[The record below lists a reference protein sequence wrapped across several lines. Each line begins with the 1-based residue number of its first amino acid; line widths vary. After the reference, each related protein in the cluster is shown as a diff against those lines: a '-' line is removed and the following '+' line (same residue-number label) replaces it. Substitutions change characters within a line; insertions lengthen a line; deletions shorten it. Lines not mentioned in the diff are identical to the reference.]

1 MVIGFIGL
9 GLIGGSIAKTARRT
23 HPDITI
29 IAYNRTKSVLDAAL
43 ADGTIDLAVPEIGEP
58 FRRCDYI
65 FVCVPVVTMHG
76 ILEKLK
82 PWISETTILTD
93 VGSTKCDIHEVVRSM
108 GLEKQFIG
116 GHPMAGSEKTGYA
129 NATDRMIENA
139 YYILT
144 PGADMPIRQ
153 VSAFSAFISS
163 LGALP
168 LVLSAEDHDFIT
180 AAISHVPHVI
190 SASLVNMVHDLDG
203 PEEYMKQIAAGGFK
217 DITRIS
223 SSSPQMWQEIC
234 LANEDDLCIVLD
246 RFIRKLTDFRF
257 AIRNGNG
264 EKLLEY
270 FTECKTYRDSF
281 SDDVRAGIRKENRIY
296 LDIADRPGALAE
308 VASVL
313 AKNDISI
320 ENIGIVHNRDFEQ
333 GVLHIEFYD
342 PEARAKAVK
351 VLKENSYSVY
361 EDK

>member
-234 LANEDDLCIVLD
+234 LANGENICVVLD

-257 AIRNGNG
+257 AIKNGDG
-264 EKLLEY
+264 DKLLEY
-270 FTECKTYRDSF
+270 FTACKEYRDSF
-281 SDDVRAGIRKENRIY
+281 SDESAGPIKKSFRIY
-296 LDIADRPGALAE
+296 LDVADEAGAIAE
-308 VASVL
+308 VATLL
-313 AKNDISI
+313 AEKNISI
-320 ENIGIVHNRDFEQ
+320 RNIGIVHNRDFEQ
-333 GVLHIEFYD
+333 GALDVEFYN
-342 PEARAKAVK
+342 ENAQKAAVG
-351 VLKENSYSVY
+351 VLAEKKYHIY
-361 EDK
+361 ET